1 MTSVS
6 FNIVSG
12 SGSVLSDMP
21 TLWVLGNI
29 REFTDAVRYNCLTI
43 AKYAAEYSYTV
54 KSIKLHVNIYEDLN
68 EEEYHSRMFIINCK
82 NIREYKK
89 YIKMTLEDL
98 KKESLKEERQ
108 LKINSILE

>member
-12 SGSVLSDMP
+12 SGSVLSYIP
-21 TLWVLGNI
+21 TLWVLNNI

-43 AKYAAEYSYTV
+43 AKFASECSYTV
-54 KSIKLHVNIYEDLN
+54 KSIKLHVNIYIDIN
-68 EEEYHSRMFIINCK
+68 DEEYHSKTFIINCK

-89 YIKMTLEDL
+89 YVNMTLEDL
-98 KKESLKEERQ
+98 EKESLKEERQ